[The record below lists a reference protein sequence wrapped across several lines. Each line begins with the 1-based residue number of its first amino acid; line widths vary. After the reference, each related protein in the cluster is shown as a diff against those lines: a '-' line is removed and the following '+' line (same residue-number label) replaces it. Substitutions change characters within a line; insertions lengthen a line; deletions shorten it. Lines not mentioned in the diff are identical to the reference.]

1 MGFYNNHQCF
11 HPSVVEHFPGL
22 QNYLEY
28 LVYVSLFA
36 SEINEQAFIYIDNVL
51 NSIANVS
58 SEINSL
64 RVDFRHTEERTE
76 FNSKEVYVHYPL
88 FGAAAIHFREGEL
101 KGHFVSSVNDVKEE
115 SDYVIVCTESEAS
128 SLVSYVAGEGSSLR
142 YKLILDML
150 LKTLEKMLKDAEGIN
165 EDTPGAGAIGVIL
178 NLIAFATKM
187 SKEIITNREYLNS
200 VLLTWVAKS
209 VEIRYDALL
218 KLNKLNKEK

>member
-1 MGFYNNHQCF
+1 
-11 HPSVVEHFPGL
+11 
-22 QNYLEY
+22 
-28 LVYVSLFA
+28 
-36 SEINEQAFIYIDNVL
+36 
-51 NSIANVS
+51 
-58 SEINSL
+58 
-64 RVDFRHTEERTE
+64 
-76 FNSKEVYVHYPL
+76 
-88 FGAAAIHFREGEL
+88 
-101 KGHFVSSVNDVKEE
+101 
-115 SDYVIVCTESEAS
+115 
-128 SLVSYVAGEGSSLR
+128 
-142 YKLILDML
+142 ML